1 MVKITDGVHT
11 MEVSMGAYKGIFSKQ
26 GYTLVDEG
34 NEPEVAP
41 EVAPEAGGHESE
53 SNDGDKAF
61 LTELK
66 EKPLS
71 SGPRVR
77 LSVLLPCSS
86 WTLPAP
92 RTSVRPRP
100 SSRPTWTSIPPT
112 KTERR
117 MEHG

>member
-41 EVAPEAGGHESE
+41 EAGGHEPE
-53 SNDGDKAF
+53 SSDGDKAF

-71 SGPRVR
+71 QWSKGEVKRFAAMFK
-77 LSVLLPCSS
+77 LDI
-86 WTLPAP
+86 TG
-92 RTSVRPRP
+92 
-100 SSRPTWTSIPPT
+100 T
-112 KTERR
+112 KNIGEAKAIIKAY
-117 MEHG
+117 MDEHSTDDED

>member
-1 MVKITDGVHT
+1 MVKITDGVHI

-41 EVAPEAGGHESE
+41 EVGGHEPE
-53 SNDGDKAF
+53 SSDDDKAF

-71 SGPRVR
+71 QWSKGEVKRFAAMFK
-77 LSVLLPCSS
+77 LDI
-86 WTLPAP
+86 TG
-92 RTSVRPRP
+92 
-100 SSRPTWTSIPPT
+100 T
-112 KTERR
+112 KNIGEAKAIIKAY
-117 MEHG
+117 MDEHSTDDED

>member
-41 EVAPEAGGHESE
+41 EADGHEHE
-53 SNDGDKAF
+53 SSDGDKAF

-71 SGPRVR
+71 QWSKGEVKRFAAMFK
-77 LSVLLPCSS
+77 LDITGTKNIGEAKAIIKAYMDEHSVDD
-86 WTLPAP
+86 
-92 RTSVRPRP
+92 
-100 SSRPTWTSIPPT
+100 
-112 KTERR
+112 ED
-117 MEHG
+117 

>member
-34 NEPEVAP
+34 NEPDVVP
-41 EVAPEAGGHESE
+41 ETGGHEPE
-53 SNDGDKAF
+53 PDNDDKAF

-71 SGPRVR
+71 QWSKGEVKRFAAMFK
-77 LSVLLPCSS
+77 LDI
-86 WTLPAP
+86 TG
-92 RTSVRPRP
+92 
-100 SSRPTWTSIPPT
+100 T
-112 KTERR
+112 KNIGEAKAIIKAY
-117 MEHG
+117 MDEHSTDED

>member
-34 NEPEVAP
+34 NESEAV
-41 EVAPEAGGHESE
+41 PEAGGHESK
-53 SNDGDKAF
+53 SDNDDKAF

-71 SGPRVR
+71 QWSKGEVKRFAAMFK
-77 LSVLLPCSS
+77 LDI
-86 WTLPAP
+86 TG
-92 RTSVRPRP
+92 
-100 SSRPTWTSIPPT
+100 T
-112 KTERR
+112 KNIGEAKAIIKAY
-117 MEHG
+117 MDEHSADDEG

>member
-41 EVAPEAGGHESE
+41 EVGGHETE
-53 SNDGDKAF
+53 SSDDDKAF

-71 SGPRVR
+71 QWSKGEVKRFAAMFK
-77 LSVLLPCSS
+77 LDI
-86 WTLPAP
+86 TG
-92 RTSVRPRP
+92 
-100 SSRPTWTSIPPT
+100 T
-112 KTERR
+112 KNIGEAKAIIKAY
-117 MEHG
+117 MDEHSADDED

>member
-34 NEPEVAP
+34 NEPDVVP
-41 EVAPEAGGHESE
+41 DVGGHEPE
-53 SNDGDKAF
+53 PDNDDKAF

-71 SGPRVR
+71 QWSKGEVKRFAATFK
-77 LSVLLPCSS
+77 LDI
-86 WTLPAP
+86 TG
-92 RTSVRPRP
+92 
-100 SSRPTWTSIPPT
+100 T
-112 KTERR
+112 KNIGEAKAIIKAY
-117 MEHG
+117 MDEHSADED

>member
-34 NEPEVAP
+34 NEPEVAS
-41 EVAPEAGGHESE
+41 EAGGHEPE
-53 SNDGDKAF
+53 SSDGDKAF

-71 SGPRVR
+71 QWSKGEVKRFAAMFK
-77 LSVLLPCSS
+77 LDI
-86 WTLPAP
+86 TG
-92 RTSVRPRP
+92 
-100 SSRPTWTSIPPT
+100 T
-112 KTERR
+112 KNIGEAKAIIKAY
-117 MEHG
+117 MDEHSTDDED

>member
-34 NEPEVAP
+34 KEPDVVPEV
-41 EVAPEAGGHESE
+41 GGHEPE
-53 SNDGDKAF
+53 PDNDDKAF

-71 SGPRVR
+71 QWSKGEVKRFAAMFK
-77 LSVLLPCSS
+77 LDI
-86 WTLPAP
+86 TG
-92 RTSVRPRP
+92 
-100 SSRPTWTSIPPT
+100 T
-112 KTERR
+112 KNIGEAKAIIKAY
-117 MEHG
+117 MDEHSADED

>member
-34 NEPEVAP
+34 NGPEVAP
-41 EVAPEAGGHESE
+41 EVAPEAGGHEPE
-53 SNDGDKAF
+53 SSDGDKAF

-71 SGPRVR
+71 QWSKGEVKRFAAMFK
-77 LSVLLPCSS
+77 LDI
-86 WTLPAP
+86 TG
-92 RTSVRPRP
+92 
-100 SSRPTWTSIPPT
+100 T
-112 KTERR
+112 KNIGEAKAIIKAY
-117 MEHG
+117 MDEHSTDDED